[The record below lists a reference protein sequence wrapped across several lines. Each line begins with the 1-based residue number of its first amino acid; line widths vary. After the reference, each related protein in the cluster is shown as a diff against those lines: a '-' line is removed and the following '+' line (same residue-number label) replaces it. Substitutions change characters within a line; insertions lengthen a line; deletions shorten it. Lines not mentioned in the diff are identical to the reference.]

1 VSIVAV
7 SSCGQYLASAT
18 VDGQLT
24 VWSVNSR
31 SCIATYVLPLLTESK
46 VDRLQNCLEHSVFE
60 VFFHCPDVTVGSV
73 TRKAFT
79 CETSVL
85 RDSILFQRDRVFVFL
100 AVSFV
105 RGIFP

>member
-1 VSIVAV
+1 MSIVAV

-31 SCIATYVLPLLTESK
+31 SCIATYVLPLLTDSK
-46 VDRLQNCLEHSVFE
+46 VDRLQNCSEHSVFE
-60 VFFHCPDVTVGSV
+60 IPFHCPDVMVGSV

-85 RDSILFQRDRVFVFL
+85 RDSILFHTDQVFVFL